1 MEIREYDMMTDEARG
16 IRTADVL
23 QENDS
28 YHALEKIGGLIVT
41 EPRICWLL
49 ETAAP
54 WRHAVS
60 TLISTMPINPDV
72 G

>member
-1 MEIREYDMMTDEARG
+1 MSNHMEIREYDMMTDEAHG
-16 IRTADVL
+16 IRTAVFVV
-23 QENDS
+23 
-28 YHALEKIGGLIVT
+28 EKDYRPEFDEWD

>member
-16 IRTADVL
+16 IRTAVFVV
-23 QENDS
+23 
-28 YHALEKIGGLIVT
+28 EKDYRPEFDDGMSRA

>member
-16 IRTADVL
+16 IRTAVFVV
-23 QENDS
+23 
-28 YHALEKIGGLIVT
+28 EKDYRPEFDEWDERA

>member
-16 IRTADVL
+16 IRTAAFVV
-23 QENDS
+23 
-28 YHALEKIGGLIVT
+28 EKDYSTNGMSRA

>member
-16 IRTADVL
+16 IRTAAFVVEKDYRP
-23 QENDS
+23 DS
-28 YHALEKIGGLIVT
+28 TNGMSRA

-60 TLISTMPINPDV
+60 ILISTMPINPDV

>member
-41 EPRICWLL
+41 GATGTNVNDL
-49 ETAAP
+49 AM
-54 WRHAVS
+54 V
-60 TLISTMPINPDV
+60 LIRR
-72 G
+72 

>member
-16 IRTADVL
+16 IRTAVFVV
-23 QENDS
+23 
-28 YHALEKIGGLIVT
+28 EKDYRPEFDEWMSRA